1 MAAAASKPPDSKPL
15 AVPEEDETEMTSIMD
30 ADQRREL
37 QRAARA
43 EAARMQE
50 PTGEAP
56 KAADLERPTAR
67 PPAEAEAL
75 AAEELAIPKSA
86 RVPSEAHATPLPSP
100 APASSAKPSTSPEPT
115 EEAPEAHP
123 HDPAATPPWVLVA
136 FALLIAAVAF
146 VLRS

>member
-1 MAAAASKPPDSKPL
+1 
-15 AVPEEDETEMTSIMD
+15 MTSIMD

-67 PPAEAEAL
+67 PPAEAQAL

-86 RVPSEAHATPLPSP
+86 RVPSEARAVPSP
-100 APASSAKPSTSPEPT
+100 SPEPASSAKPSTSPESA
-115 EEAPEAHP
+115 EAEKAHR